1 MHNTKTKMFIKRE
14 IVKLRKKLRILKE
27 EQKIFYEI
35 TSRFANKISIRN
47 NDIITYENRITHLQN
62 QDGYDYA

>member
-1 MHNTKTKMFIKRE
+1 MSNTKTKMFIKRE

-27 EQKIFYEI
+27 ERKIFYEI

>member
-1 MHNTKTKMFIKRE
+1 MHNKKTKMFIKRE
-14 IVKLRKKLRILKE
+14 IVKVRKKLRILKE

-47 NDIITYENRITHLQN
+47 HDISVYENRITHLQN

>member
-1 MHNTKTKMFIKRE
+1 MSNTKTKMFIKRE

-27 EQKIFYEI
+27 ERKNFYEI

-47 NDIITYENRITHLQN
+47 NDIITYENRITHLLN
-62 QDGYDYA
+62 QDGYNYA

>member
-1 MHNTKTKMFIKRE
+1 MSNTKTKMFIKRE

-35 TSRFANKISIRN
+35 TSRFANKISRRN

>member
-1 MHNTKTKMFIKRE
+1 MSNTKTKMFIKRE

>member
-1 MHNTKTKMFIKRE
+1 MFIKRE
-14 IVKLRKKLRILKE
+14 IVKVRKKLRILKE

-47 NDIITYENRITHLQN
+47 HDISVYENRITHLQN

>member
-1 MHNTKTKMFIKRE
+1 MHNTKTKMFIKGE

-47 NDIITYENRITHLQN
+47 HDISVYENRITHLLN
-62 QDGYDYA
+62 EDGYNYG

>member
-27 EQKIFYEI
+27 ERKIFYKI

-47 NDIITYENRITHLQN
+47 NDISVYENRITHLLN
-62 QDGYDYA
+62 QDEYNLA

>member
-62 QDGYDYA
+62 QDEYNYA

>member
-14 IVKLRKKLRILKE
+14 IVKLRKKLQILKE

-47 NDIITYENRITHLQN
+47 NDILVYENRIKHLLN
-62 QDGYDYA
+62 QDEYNYA

>member
-1 MHNTKTKMFIKRE
+1 MSNTKTKMFIKRE

-47 NDIITYENRITHLQN
+47 NDIITYENRITHLLN
-62 QDGYDYA
+62 QDEYNYA

>member
-47 NDIITYENRITHLQN
+47 NDIITYENRITHLLN
-62 QDGYDYA
+62 EDGYNYN

>member
-27 EQKIFYEI
+27 ERKIFYEI
-35 TSRFANKISIRN
+35 TSKFANKISIRN
-47 NDIITYENRITHLQN
+47 NDISVYENRITHLLN
-62 QDGYDYA
+62 EDGYDYA

>member
-1 MHNTKTKMFIKRE
+1 MSNTKTKIFIKRE

-35 TSRFANKISIRN
+35 TSRFANKINQVKTDISI
-47 NDIITYENRITHLQN
+47 YENRVNTLIN
-62 QDGYDYA
+62 ENEYNYA

>member
-1 MHNTKTKMFIKRE
+1 MHNKKTKMFIKRE

-47 NDIITYENRITHLQN
+47 NDIITYENRITHLLN
-62 QDGYDYA
+62 EDGYDYA